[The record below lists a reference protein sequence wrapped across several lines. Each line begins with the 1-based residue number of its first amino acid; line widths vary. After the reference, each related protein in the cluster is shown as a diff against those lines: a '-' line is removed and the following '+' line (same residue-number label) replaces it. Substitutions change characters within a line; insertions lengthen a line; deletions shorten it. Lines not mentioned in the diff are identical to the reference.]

1 MTWRGMAL
9 PVRCE
14 EPGWVS
20 GRATAPDRPG
30 ADLTGGR
37 DGAESEPGAT
47 CPVGGADPRQEW
59 TVTPTGAELA
69 ELCKLPVRPGFWKR
83 WKEAVPGRWRARQ
96 ALRGEDGLRSA
107 PLRAPGEDVTDCPL
121 SSRAGVRLGLLE
133 TGRDG
138 QDPEVEEG

>member
-83 WKEAVPGRWRARQ
+83 WKEAVPGRWRARLCGVRMVCDPRRCGRRERMSPI
-96 ALRGEDGLRSA
+96 ARSL
-107 PLRAPGEDVTDCPL
+107 PEPESGWGSWRPGE
-121 SSRAGVRLGLLE
+121 
-133 TGRDG
+133 TGKTPR
-138 QDPEVEEG
+138 